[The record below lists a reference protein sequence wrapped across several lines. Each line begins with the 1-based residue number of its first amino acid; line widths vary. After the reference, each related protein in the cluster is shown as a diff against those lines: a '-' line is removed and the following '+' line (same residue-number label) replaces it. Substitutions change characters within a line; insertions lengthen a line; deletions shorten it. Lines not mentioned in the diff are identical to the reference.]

1 MLLIF
6 NLTFIFNSGEAGKIL
21 FYTPFAAK
29 SYKIT
34 FTPILEELSK
44 WVSKFFKV
52 KTFHKLIT
60 IHNTLKNHLIF
71 IEEAMKLLQL
81 CHSMKKLINIRFFAQ
96 IQMAQ

>member
-1 MLLIF
+1 MKLKSSLSLILLIF

-52 KTFHKLIT
+52 KTFHERVVDPLPLMTYGLKLS
-60 IHNTLKNHLIF
+60 LK
-71 IEEAMKLLQL
+71 A
-81 CHSMKKLINIRFFAQ
+81 
-96 IQMAQ
+96 